1 VSEPSAADAAFFE
14 QTFADALAVVE
25 EARDS
30 IVSGVARGEGMT
42 LEPAQKMRLSQEL
55 SRLTSRATGAMSL
68 LLMYKAIVTGQAAEI
83 DNIPTRLEELYAS
96 VQASSAA
103 SLDPA
108 LADVALPDAV
118 ESLRQ
123 RAEGVFER
131 MDRLYQMIA
140 VQIAN

>member
-68 LLMYKAIVTGQAAEI
+68 LLMYKAMVTGQAAEI

>member
-1 VSEPSAADAAFFE
+1 MSEPSAADAAFFE

-30 IVSGVARGEGMT
+30 IVSGVARGAGMD

-55 SRLTSRATGAMSL
+55 SRLTSRAAGAMSL

-83 DNIPTRLEELYAS
+83 DNIPTRLEELYGS
-96 VQASSAA
+96 VKAPPATAQDQAMAN
-103 SLDPA
+103 
-108 LADVALPDAV
+108 VALPEAV
-118 ESLRQ
+118 EDLRQ
-123 RAEGVFER
+123 RAESVFER

-140 VQIAN
+140 GQIAN